1 MGVGQFR
8 RSLLRWCA
16 TVSLDIWWCW
26 ICHGAHF
33 RGSSDFSPDGRAGH
47 PRRMKCWGWLP
58 STVAEPRLQPC
69 VRFQFGVWT
78 KGSYF
83 SAQYVRIARRRGPNK
98 ASVAV
103 ANSILT
109 VAGHLLTTGALYDD
123 PGADYFNKRHDP
135 AIEAKRLQRRIE
147 ALGFAVI
154 VTETAA

>member
-1 MGVGQFR
+1 
-8 RSLLRWCA
+8 
-16 TVSLDIWWCW
+16 
-26 ICHGAHF
+26 
-33 RGSSDFSPDGRAGH
+33 
-47 PRRMKCWGWLP
+47 
-58 STVAEPRLQPC
+58 